1 MKNEM
6 DKTKKNKEKKYVIRK
21 ILPAPLYN
29 RKTVF
34 NRIYKYK
41 EL

>member
-1 MKNEM
+1 MKW
-6 DKTKKNKEKKYVIRK
+6 TKQRKIKKKYVIRK